1 MMQQRHFFA
10 AAAVSCAAA
19 LTLAAQQPATPQPPA
34 PAPGATQP
42 QQQSEIVIRIDS
54 PPGLPPRLAVP
65 EFIPLTTDAETV
77 AAAKTIA
84 QVLWDDLN
92 FEREFYLVGRDTY
105 KTIPTPAS
113 LEQVALDRWKE
124 IGVDGLIV
132 GTVRKTPSGATVQFR
147 LVNVASGQ
155 SAMAKEYSG
164 SAASLQAAASRQY
177 AHTIS
182 DEVHEQQRG
191 LMGVARTKLAFTS
204 DRDGDRIKGPV
215 ADRGVS
221 NLYISDYD
229 GARQVRVTISKALD
243 ISPVWAPDGRAIAFS
258 SWRSGYQDLYILF
271 PYGGP
276 PLQNPTRGT
285 SDKQSYLPAWSPS
298 GDKIAFT
305 SSRDGNPEIYVMNR
319 DGSGVQRVTNHPNID
334 STPTWSPTGT
344 QIAFT
349 SDRSGAPQIYVV
361 NADGTGLFQITRE
374 TWCDRPTWSPAPYN
388 EIAYSSRAGGGNNIK
403 IFDFATRSTRIVTDG
418 IGNNE
423 SPAFAPNGR
432 HLAFVS
438 SRAGKEQIF
447 TIARDGKD
455 LRQITRSGVNRF
467 PNWSR

>member
-1 MMQQRHFFA
+1 MYPQRRLA
-10 AAAVSCAAA
+10 AASALCAVLTLGAAA
-19 LTLAAQQPATPQPPA
+19 SVPTSVPQTPPAQQPPAQQPAEVFVPIT
-34 PAPGATQP
+34 GA
-42 QQQSEIVIRIDS
+42 
-54 PPGLPPRLAVP
+54 PGLPPKLAVP

-77 AAAKTIA
+77 AAAKTIG
-84 QVLWDDLN
+84 QVLWDDFD
-92 FEREFYLVGRDTY
+92 FEREFYMVGRDTY
-105 KTIPTPAS
+105 KTIPPPAS
-113 LEQVALDRWKE
+113 LEQVPLDRWKE
-124 IGVDGLIV
+124 IGADGVLV
-132 GTVRKTPSGATVQFR
+132 GTVRKSPAGVTVQFR
-147 LVNVASGQ
+147 LINVNSGQ
-155 SAMAKEYSG
+155 SSMAKEYSG
-164 SAASLQAAASRQY
+164 SLASIQAAASRTY
-177 AHTIS
+177 SHTIA
-182 DEVHEQQRG
+182 DEVHKQQRA
-191 LMGVARTKLAFTS
+191 LDGVARTKIAFTS

-215 ADRGVS
+215 DNRGVS
-221 NLYISDYD
+221 NLYIADYD
-229 GARQVRVTISKALD
+229 GARQTRVTISRAQD

-258 SWRSGYQDLYILF
+258 SWRSGYQDLYVLF

-285 SDKQSYLPAWSPS
+285 ADKQSYLPAFSPD
-298 GDKIAFT
+298 GQKLAFT

-319 DGSGVQRVTNHPNID
+319 DGSGVQRITNHPTID

-349 SDRSGAPQIYVV
+349 SDRSGSPQIYVV
-361 NADGTGLFQITRE
+361 DANGGQPQQITRE
-374 TWCDRPTWSPAPYN
+374 SHCDRPTWSPAPFN
-388 EIAYSSRAGGGNNIK
+388 EIAYSSRAGAGNNIK
-403 IFDFATRSTRIVTDG
+403 IFDFATRSTKTITDS

-455 LRQITRSGVNRF
+455 LRQITRTGVNRY